1 LHEVFGFAVLHVL
14 GALSPDDPLRYP
26 QANAAVDAALAAM
39 VVLVIGVKRMN
50 LVTQEVGTPIS
61 RMGDD
66 LRPGARARA

>member
-1 LHEVFGFAVLHVL
+1 
-14 GALSPDDPLRYP
+14 
-26 QANAAVDAALAAM
+26 M